1 MVSLGNGFQDPCWCQ
16 KLEDKHISFWFVLLH
31 VIVPC
36 KYCRVWLFLRD
47 WRLVTAL
54 YQAGLSALF
63 FQQRLLI
70 SCLCHISVI
79 LTIPQVFSLLLYVMM
94 ICDQWSSTFLL
105 YLFWGATNHTHNQKM
120 FWCVLTAPLTCYSLF
135 LPLVG
140 PFYSLRH
147 NNVEIRPTNN
157 PTKTCT
163 CSSERKSH
171 MSLILN
177 QKLEM
182 IKMREEANQKAN
194 QKLI

>member
-79 LTIPQVFSLLLYVMM
+79 LTIPQVFSLLLCLRWWSIISNLWCYCCNCLGAPQNTPIWNHKFDKCYVF
-94 ICDQWSSTFLL
+94 CLL
-105 YLFWGATNHTHNQKM
+105 HWPA
-120 FWCVLTAPLTCYSLF
+120 VPPSLF
-135 LPLVG
+135 ISVGLLIPWDTETLKLSQLITQQWPLSIQEKGRVT
-140 PFYSLRH
+140 YL
-147 NNVEIRPTNN
+147 
-157 PTKTCT
+157 
-163 CSSERKSH
+163 SH
-171 MSLILN
+171 
-177 QKLEM
+177 
-182 IKMREEANQKAN
+182 
-194 QKLI
+194 

>member
-1 MVSLGNGFQDPCWCQ
+1 MLLLYWALQILPFYRLKVCGNPVSSKSIDAIFPAAFADCM
-16 KLEDKHISFWFVLLH
+16 S
-31 VIVPC
+31 
-36 KYCRVWLFLRD
+36 
-47 WRLVTAL
+47 
-54 YQAGLSALF
+54 
-63 FQQRLLI
+63 
-70 SCLCHISVI
+70 LCHILVI
-79 LTIPQVFSLLLYVMM
+79 FTIFQVFSLLLYVMM

-120 FWCVLTAPLTCYSLF
+120 FCCVLTAPLTCYSLF